1 MDQKVALGGLQVF
14 RKPLFIAMAS
24 GCVALAGY
32 QPALAS
38 TSLTSEAV
46 FNFDFTN
53 PPISPA
59 PPYADGIVFDFSFSG
74 SVGPVT
80 FNFYND
86 ADRSGGIAFTAT
98 QTLGP
103 SSYGDFFTLLDSG
116 LIDGVFSVGLQSN
129 TLALGS
135 IFARGCLDPGCLLET
150 ASIPGTLST
159 VSRVPEPATLGL
171 LGIAIAGLA
180 ATRRKPRS

>member
-1 MDQKVALGGLQVF
+1 MDQKIALTGLQVF

-32 QPALAS
+32 QPVLAS
-38 TSLTSEAV
+38 TSLTSEAI
-46 FNFDFTN
+46 FNFDFSSV
-53 PPISPA
+53 SPA
-59 PPYADGIVFDFSFSG
+59 PPYADGIVFGFSFSG
-74 SVGPVT
+74 SLGPVT
-80 FNFYND
+80 FNFYNN
-86 ADRSGGIAFTAT
+86 ADGTGGIAFTAT
-98 QTLGP
+98 PTLGP
-103 SSYGDFFTLLDSG
+103 FIYGDLFTRLDSG

-135 IFARGCLDPGCLLET
+135 VFARGCLNPNCFLET
-150 ASIPGTLST
+150 ASIPGTLSI
-159 VSRVPEPATLGL
+159 VSRVPEPATLAL